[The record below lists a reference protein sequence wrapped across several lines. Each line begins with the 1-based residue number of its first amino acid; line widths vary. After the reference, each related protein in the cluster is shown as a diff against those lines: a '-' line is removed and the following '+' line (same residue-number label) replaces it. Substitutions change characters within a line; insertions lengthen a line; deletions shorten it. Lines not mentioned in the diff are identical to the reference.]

1 LLKEGLPDT
10 LGIQIQKDLNFNMSK
25 MIENIQKGM
34 LIGIMTLGIVISTP
48 QAVSADV
55 PVHTQLYRPHYWEDM
70 VLKKKKD

>member
-1 LLKEGLPDT
+1 
-10 LGIQIQKDLNFNMSK
+10 MSK

-48 QAVSADV
+48 QDVSADV